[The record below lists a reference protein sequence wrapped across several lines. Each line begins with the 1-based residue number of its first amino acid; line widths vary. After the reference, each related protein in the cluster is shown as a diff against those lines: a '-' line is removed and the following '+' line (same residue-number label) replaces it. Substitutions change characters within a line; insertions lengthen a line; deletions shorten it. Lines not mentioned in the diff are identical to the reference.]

1 MAYIG
6 VGLFFNEKSDV
17 LLLATHRI
25 GVDLENDN
33 EYIVALALAS
43 FSEIADAGMCESLHT
58 FIFPKVAY
66 GQKYVKK
73 KAMMASKYSEVF
85 KRLLSTSRRS

>member
-25 GVDLENDN
+25 GTDLASDN
-33 EYIVALALAS
+33 EYIVAVALSS
-43 FSEIADAGMCESLHT
+43 FSEIADAGMCESLHS
-58 FIFPKVAY
+58 FIFPKISY
-66 GQKYVKK
+66 GQKYIKK
-73 KAMMASKYSEVF
+73 KAMMACK
-85 KRLLSTSRRS
+85 LLNNVLSMLK